1 MTTWVNLASLYIVIL
16 CISIFHPCHGCEYSW
31 ISASPL
37 PPSSSSST
45 SSPSSP
51 WLWQPGWIWPP
62 CNAREY
68 PANERLCSQALWP
81 WVACKNYFQKKDLQK
96 KNKTLFESLIEY
108 NNNLCTCQAWH
119 PVDSHLE
126 IPLKSWVENYT
137 ILRSELLWKWN
148 HLGKNVG
155 EFVMRMG
162 RRSELA
168 GRNRYSWTD
177 HMFTMS
183 SAVS

>member
-1 MTTWVNLASLYIVIL
+1 MCCYTGKIMINWIPTTITIMTTWVNLASLYIVIL

-81 WVACKNYFQKKDLQK
+81 WVACKNYFQKKIC
-96 KNKTLFESLIEY
+96 KNRTKLHL
-108 NNNLCTCQAWH
+108 NLLLNTTTIYV
-119 PVDSHLE
+119 PVRLG
-126 IPLKSWVENYT
+126 IP
-137 ILRSELLWKWN
+137 
-148 HLGKNVG
+148 
-155 EFVMRMG
+155 
-162 RRSELA
+162 
-168 GRNRYSWTD
+168 WTVIWR
-177 HMFTMS
+177 FP
-183 SAVS
+183 

>member
-1 MTTWVNLASLYIVIL
+1 MQPSTLALSRVQELL
-16 CISIFHPCHGCEYSW
+16 SEKG
-31 ISASPL
+31 
-37 PPSSSSST
+37 
-45 SSPSSP
+45 
-51 WLWQPGWIWPP
+51 
-62 CNAREY
+62 
-68 PANERLCSQALWP
+68 
-81 WVACKNYFQKKDLQK
+81 LQK
-96 KNKTLFESLIEY
+96 TNKTLIGSLFEY

-126 IPLKSWVENYT
+126 IPLKSWVENYM

-183 SAVS
+183 SLSAASSVITISKHCSPVMPYGWPFTMCILFKAYVLMNIGSPINFEEKITFLLLCAFGSPNKSVNSDVPYIVAED

>member
-1 MTTWVNLASLYIVIL
+1 M
-16 CISIFHPCHGCEYSW
+16 
-31 ISASPL
+31 
-37 PPSSSSST
+37 
-45 SSPSSP
+45 
-51 WLWQPGWIWPP
+51 
-62 CNAREY
+62 
-68 PANERLCSQALWP
+68 
-81 WVACKNYFQKKDLQK
+81 
-96 KNKTLFESLIEY
+96 
-108 NNNLCTCQAWH
+108 NLCTCQAWH

-126 IPLKSWVENYT
+126 IPLKSWVENYM

-183 SAVS
+183 SLSAASSVITISKHCSPVIPSGWPFTMCILFKAYVLMNIGSPINFEEKITFLLFCAFVSPNKSVNRDVPHIVTED